1 MAFFPLGLS
10 SPFDTIYHLQPL
22 MALATLPLAIGI
34 EGWYKMFTASVAWEA
49 YKDFFLVRKFLLL
62 EEKKG
67 NNLITCK

>member
-34 EGWYKMFTASVAWEA
+34 EGWYKMFTASVA
-49 YKDFFLVRKFLLL
+49 FFLVRKFLLL
-62 EEKKG
+62 EEKKRE
-67 NNLITCK
+67 

>member
-1 MAFFPLGLS
+1 MWCIIDGIFPLGLS

-49 YKDFFLVRKFLLL
+49 YKDFFPCKEIFVIRRKKR
-62 EEKKG
+62 E
-67 NNLITCK
+67 